1 MVYLNQTIYGEN
13 KRGMI
18 RTLKEILE
26 LLKENNKMLKEIIR
40 YINYINA
47 HADAENNNDFVRNV
61 VANLVSNRIPGVS
74 MGK

>member
-1 MVYLNQTIYGEN
+1 MYGES

-26 LLKENNKMLKEIIR
+26 LLKDNNRMLKKIIR

-47 HADAENNNDFVRNV
+47 HADTENNNDFVRNV
-61 VANLVSNRIPGVS
+61 VANLVSSRIPGVS

>member
-1 MVYLNQTIYGEN
+1 MYGEN

-26 LLKENNKMLKEIIR
+26 LLKEDNKMLKEIIK

-47 HADAENNNDFVRNV
+47 HAETENNNDFVRNV

>member
-1 MVYLNQTIYGEN
+1 
-13 KRGMI
+13 MI

-26 LLKENNKMLKEIIR
+26 LLKDNNRMLKEIIR

-47 HADAENNNDFVRNV
+47 HTDAENNNDFVRNV

>member
-1 MVYLNQTIYGEN
+1 
-13 KRGMI
+13 MI

-26 LLKENNKMLKEIIR
+26 LLKDNNRMLKEIIR

-47 HADAENNNDFVRNV
+47 HADTENNNDFVRNV

>member
-1 MVYLNQTIYGEN
+1 
-13 KRGMI
+13 MI

-26 LLKENNKMLKEIIR
+26 LLKDNNRMLKEIIR

>member
-1 MVYLNQTIYGEN
+1 MYGEN

-18 RTLKEILE
+18 RTLREILE

-47 HADAENNNDFVRNV
+47 HAETENNNDFVRNV
-61 VANLVSNRIPGVS
+61 VANLVSNRIPGIS

>member
-1 MVYLNQTIYGEN
+1 MYGEN

-18 RTLKEILE
+18 RTLREILE

-47 HADAENNNDFVRNV
+47 HADTENNNDFVRNV

>member
-1 MVYLNQTIYGEN
+1 
-13 KRGMI
+13 MI

>member
-1 MVYLNQTIYGEN
+1 
-13 KRGMI
+13 MI

-26 LLKENNKMLKEIIR
+26 LLKDNNRMLKEIIR

-47 HADAENNNDFVRNV
+47 HADAENNNDFIRNV

>member
-1 MVYLNQTIYGEN
+1 
-13 KRGMI
+13 MI

-26 LLKENNKMLKEIIR
+26 LLKDNNRMLKEIIR
-40 YINYINA
+40 YINYINV

-74 MGK
+74 MCK

>member
-1 MVYLNQTIYGEN
+1 
-13 KRGMI
+13 
-18 RTLKEILE
+18 
-26 LLKENNKMLKEIIR
+26 MLKEIIR